1 MAGRPYEGGKY
12 KAVYLPHWYYLAET
26 TIDGNDASQA
36 VNLPNGTQIV
46 EMRPEGGLMY
56 FSINGNPAMASSGGY
71 IPEDGA
77 EIVGPLAN
85 LNSLNVWAATNT
97 TVHILF
103 FRENAEE
110 Q

>member
-1 MAGRPYEGGKY
+1 
-12 KAVYLPHWYYLAET
+12 
-26 TIDGNDASQA
+26 
-36 VNLPNGTQIV
+36 
-46 EMRPEGGLMY
+46 
-56 FSINGNPAMASSGGY
+56 MASSGGY